1 MRLLFRPTAV
11 LPLAALLAL
20 GSSGC
25 GAGHDAVMKELGEL
39 RAEVTKLRAA
49 QGALAERVDGLEI
62 QSGTFAKAAP
72 KAPSAAPSGAPA
84 AAPNANGDRPDLAV
98 VKLSPS
104 EGDGD
109 ADSDAPRPVI
119 KAEGNAGTIQ
129 KGDGRKPKD
138 AQKKG
143 ASPKPVKP

>member
-1 MRLLFRPTAV
+1 MRLLFRPIAA

-20 GSSGC
+20 GSGC
-25 GAGHDAVMKELGEL
+25 GAGHDAVLKELAEL

-49 QGALAERVDGLEI
+49 QGALSERVDGLEI
-62 QSGTFAKAAP
+62 HSGTFAKSAPSAAP
-72 KAPSAAPSGAPA
+72 VAGAPSAAPS
-84 AAPNANGDRPDLAV
+84 ANGDRPDLAV
-98 VKLSPS
+98 VRLSPS

-109 ADSDAPRPVI
+109 ADNEAPRPVI

-129 KGDGRKPKD
+129 KGDGRRPKD

>member
-1 MRLLFRPTAV
+1 MRLLFRPFAA

-20 GSSGC
+20 GSGC
-25 GAGHDAVMKELGEL
+25 GAGHDAVVKELAEL
-39 RAEVTKLRAA
+39 RAEVVKLRAA
-49 QGALAERVDGLEI
+49 QGAIAERVDGLEI
-62 QSGTFAKAAP
+62 HAGTFAKGAAP
-72 KAPSAAPSGAPA
+72 PGAAPPGAAPSAPPGG
-84 AAPNANGDRPDLAV
+84 GDRPDLAV
-98 VKLSPS
+98 VRLSPS
-104 EGDGD
+104 DGDGD

-119 KAEGNAGTIQ
+119 KAEGNAGTIH

>member
-1 MRLLFRPTAV
+1 MRLLFRPNAV

-20 GSSGC
+20 GSGC
-25 GAGHDAVMKELGEL
+25 GAGHDAVVKELAEL
-39 RAEVTKLRAA
+39 RAEVVKLRAA
-49 QGALAERVDGLEI
+49 QGSLAERVDGLEI
-62 QSGTFAKAAP
+62 NTGTFAKGAPRAAP
-72 KAPSAAPSGAPA
+72 PAAPSAAPGAGS
-84 AAPNANGDRPDLAV
+84 GDRPDLAV
-98 VKLSPS
+98 VRLSPGD
-104 EGDGD
+104 GDGD

-119 KAEGNAGTIQ
+119 KAEGNAGSIQ